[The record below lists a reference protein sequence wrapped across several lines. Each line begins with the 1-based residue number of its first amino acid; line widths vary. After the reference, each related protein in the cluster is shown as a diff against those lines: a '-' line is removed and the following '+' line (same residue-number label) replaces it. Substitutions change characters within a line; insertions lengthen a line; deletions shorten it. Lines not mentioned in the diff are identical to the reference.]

1 MTVREQIIN
10 SLDKFLAKCKN
21 TFTAIANVV
30 DNCASTST
38 TMPLSA
44 NQGKVLQDQITELN
58 TDITHVMMPD
68 YSKQVQV
75 TSPYTAESDGWLQC
89 NLRSQ
94 GGLSTLRIDGS
105 TAFAIGQT
113 ISSSSYTT
121 NFITVPI
128 AKGQTAVVD
137 GIVVSIYFVPCIGI

>member
-1 MTVREQIIN
+1 MAYEKRTWV
-10 SLDKFLAKCKN
+10 SG
-21 TFTAIANVV
+21 
-30 DNCASTST
+30 T
-38 TMPLSA
+38 TPLSA
-44 NQGKVLQDQITELN
+44 ENMNHMEAGIAAANEGVDKLN

>member
-1 MTVREQIIN
+1 MATSVKDQIKIAF
-10 SLDKFLAKCKN
+10 SSAKNYLCRR
-21 TFTAIANVV
+21 IDVV
-30 DNCASTST
+30 DNTASAISDL
-38 TMPLSA
+38 PLSA
-44 NQGKVLQDQITELN
+44 NQGKVLQNQISKLN

-75 TSPYTAESDGWLQC
+75 TSPYIAENDGWLQC

-94 GGLSTLRIDGS
+94 GDLSVLRIDGS

-113 ISSSSYTT
+113 ISGNSYTV

-128 AKGQTAVVD
+128 AKGQTAVVG
-137 GIVVSIYFVPCIGI
+137 GIVDGGMYFIPCIGI